1 MHISGKQRAFTLIEL
16 LVVFAIIATLL
27 SLVTPRYFKS
37 VDRAKEIALRENLLT
52 LRDALDKYYDDK
64 GRYPNALDDLVS
76 ARYLKQIPIDPLTDS
91 TTTWII
97 VPPSDTSK
105 GGVSNVK
112 SGAAGNASNSMPFS
126 EF

>member
-1 MHISGKQRAFTLIEL
+1 MCISGKQRAFTLIEL

-91 TTTWII
+91 SSTWII
-97 VPPSDTSK
+97 VPPPDTSK
-105 GGVSNVK
+105 GGVFNVK
-112 SGAAGNASNSMPFS
+112 SGAAGNASNSIPFG